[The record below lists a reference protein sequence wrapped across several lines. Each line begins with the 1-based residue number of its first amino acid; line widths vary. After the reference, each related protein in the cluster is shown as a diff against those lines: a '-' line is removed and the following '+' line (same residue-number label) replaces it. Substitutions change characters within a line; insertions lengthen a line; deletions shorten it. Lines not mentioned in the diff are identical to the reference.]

1 MLINMAKFTPGAI
14 ISEIRGTIA
23 STTFSKNAAGAII
36 RNRVKPI
43 NRNSAAQNIQRQLFA
58 TISSAWRGLTQEQRN
73 SWIEAT
79 PDFPYQDSL
88 GQTKQLT
95 GAQLHQKLN
104 LNLLLIGESMIN
116 SAPPQTSFPEFA
128 VGAVAA
134 SSAAFT
140 VAFTPDPV
148 PAGFALVVYATRPLS
163 AGIDFVSQ
171 SDFRLVQVED
181 PAADSPANIFANY
194 TSKISGLTGQ
204 AGKKVFVEIRL
215 VEVASGIASARVRG
229 SAIVA

>member
-1 MLINMAKFTPGAI
+1 MAKFTPGAI

-43 NRNSAAQNIQRQLFA
+43 NRNSNAQNIQRQIFA
-58 TISSAWRGLTQEQRN
+58 TISSAWRGLTQAQRN
-73 SWIEAT
+73 SWIAAA

-104 LNLLLIGESMIN
+104 LNLLLIGENMIPT
-116 SAPPQTSFPEFA
+116 APPQTSFPEFT
-128 VGAVAA
+128 VGTVTA
-134 SSAAFT
+134 SSSAFT

-148 PAGFALVVYATRPLS
+148 PAGFALCVYATRPIS
-163 AGIDFVSQ
+163 AGIDFVSN
-171 SDFRLVQVED
+171 SDFRLIQVED
-181 PAADSPANIFANY
+181 PATASPADIFTNY
-194 TSKISGLTGQ
+194 TTKVSGLTGQ
-204 AGKKVFVEIRL
+204 TGKKVFVEVRL

-229 SAIVA
+229 VAVVA

>member
-1 MLINMAKFTPGAI
+1 MAKFTPGAI

-43 NRNSAAQNIQRQLFA
+43 NRNSNAQNAVRQSFA
-58 TISSAWRGLTQEQRN
+58 SISSLWRGLTQPQRN

-104 LNLLLIGESMIN
+104 LNLLSIGESPITT
-116 SAPPQTSFPEFA
+116 APPQTSFPELA
-128 VGAVAA
+128 VGAVSPAA
-134 SSAAFT
+134 ATFT

-148 PAGFALVVYATRPLS
+148 PAGFAMKVFATRPLS
-163 AGIDFVSQ
+163 PGIDFVSK
-171 SDFRLVQVED
+171 SDFREVTFLD
-181 PAADSPANIFANY
+181 PADTSPADIFSDY
-194 TSKISGLTGQ
+194 TAKVSALTGQ
-204 AGKKVFVEIRL
+204 AGKKVFVELQYI
-215 VEVASGIASARVRG
+215 EISSGIASSRVRG
-229 SAIVA
+229 VGIVA

>member
-1 MLINMAKFTPGAI
+1 MAKFTPGAI

-43 NRNSAAQNIQRQLFA
+43 NRNSNAQNVQRQLFA
-58 TISSAWRGLTQEQRN
+58 TISSAWRGLTQTQRN
-73 SWIEAT
+73 SWIAAA

-104 LNLLLIGESMIN
+104 LNLLLIGENMIPT
-116 SAPPQTSFPEFA
+116 APPQTSFPEFT
-128 VGAVAA
+128 VGTVTA
-134 SSAAFT
+134 SSSAFT

-148 PAGFALVVYATRPLS
+148 PAGFALCVYATRPVS
-163 AGIDFVSQ
+163 AGIDFVSN
-171 SDFRLVQVED
+171 SDFRLIQVED
-181 PAADSPANIFANY
+181 PATASPADIFTNY
-194 TSKISGLTGQ
+194 TTKVSGLAGQ
-204 AGKKVFVEIRL
+204 NGKKVFVEVRL

-229 SAIVA
+229 VAVVA

>member
-1 MLINMAKFTPGAI
+1 MAKFTPGAI

-43 NRNSAAQNIQRQLFA
+43 NRNSNAQNVQRQLFA
-58 TISSAWRGLTQEQRN
+58 TISSAWRGLTQTQRN
-73 SWIEAT
+73 SWIAAA

-104 LNLLLIGESMIN
+104 LNLLLIGENMIPT
-116 SAPPQTSFPEFA
+116 APPQTSFPEFT
-128 VGAVAA
+128 VGTVTA
-134 SSAAFT
+134 SSSVFT

-148 PAGFALVVYATRPLS
+148 PAGFALCVYATRPVS
-163 AGIDFVSQ
+163 AGIDFVSN
-171 SDFRLVQVED
+171 SDFRLIQVED
-181 PAADSPANIFANY
+181 PATDSPADIFTNY
-194 TSKISGLTGQ
+194 TTKVSGLAGQ
-204 AGKKVFVEIRL
+204 NGKKVFVEVRL

-229 SAIVA
+229 VAVVA

>member
-1 MLINMAKFTPGAI
+1 MAKFTPGAI

-43 NRNSAAQNIQRQLFA
+43 NRNSNAQNAVRQSFA
-58 TISSAWRGLTQEQRN
+58 SISSLWRGLTQPQRN

-104 LNLLLIGESMIN
+104 LNLLSIGESPIQ
-116 SAPPQTSFPEFA
+116 SAPPQTSFPELA
-128 VGAVAA
+128 VGAVSPAA
-134 SSAAFT
+134 ATFT
-140 VAFTPDPV
+140 VDFTPDPV
-148 PAGFALVVYATRPLS
+148 PAGFAMKVFATRPLS
-163 AGIDFVSQ
+163 PGIDFVSK
-171 SDFRLVQVED
+171 SDFREVTFLD
-181 PAADSPANIFANY
+181 PADTSPADIFSDY
-194 TSKISGLTGQ
+194 TAKVSALTGQ
-204 AGKKVFVEIRL
+204 AGKKVFVELQYI
-215 VEVASGIASARVRG
+215 EISSGIASSRVRG
-229 SAIVA
+229 VGIVA